1 MPPQPPAADR
11 AAAALLNAARWCAGR
26 GWHVFPL
33 RPGDKRPAFPDHKAE
48 DCTGT
53 DLRCRGGH
61 QGWEPRAT
69 TDPGRIGRAW
79 ARTPYNIGIACGP
92 SGLLVIDLDTPKPGE
107 VPPPEWALPGITDGA
122 DVLAALCERHGQ
134 PLPVRDVHGA
144 DPPRRAAPVLHR
156 PARRAAR
163 QHLGPLRTRAR
174 LADRHPRARRL
185 RGRARLVRGPA
196 GRHRPLSGGL
206 RPAPGTAAGLARRP
220 AHRPARRIPPL
231 ECRSACP

>member
-1 MPPQPPAADR
+1 MPPQPPAA
-11 AAAALLNAARWCAGR
+11 APAAALLNAALWCAAR

-92 SGLLVIDLDTPKPGE
+92 SGLLVIDLDT
-107 VPPPEWALPGITDGA
+107 AQARRGA
-122 DVLAALCERHGQ
+122 AAGMGAARHHRWRGRARRAVRAAR
-134 PLPVRDVHGA
+134 PAVPVRDVHGA

-156 PARRAAR
+156 PARRPAR
-163 QHLGPLRTRAR
+163 QHLGPLRN
-174 LADRHPRARRL
+174 
-185 RGRARLVRGPA
+185 A
-196 GRHRPLSGGL
+196 GS
-206 RPAPGTAAGLARRP
+206 AG
-220 AHRPARRIPPL
+220 
-231 ECRSACP
+231 